1 METSGLDSA
10 QYNFSVG
17 VNFSNYDSLSIK
29 EWVEDK
35 MKDFLIKDMDKNYM
49 FFETS
54 SGGYTGLGLEWRMT
68 GTPSFRHEVFCS
80 KDP

>member
-1 METSGLDSA
+1 METNGLDSA

-35 MKDFLIKDMDKNYM
+35 MKDFLI
-49 FFETS
+49 
-54 SGGYTGLGLEWRMT
+54 
-68 GTPSFRHEVFCS
+68 
-80 KDP
+80 